1 MKAFESKV
9 RVERRSL
16 RLLNDQF
23 GKPQLR
29 ALSTVAVRA
38 WLQHHSHA
46 DELSVLILRLSASV
60 CSMPSRSGERL
71 SAEFDA
77 NAQEVERLLVE
88 LQSLLQDECEEEH
101 T

>member
-1 MKAFESKV
+1 
-9 RVERRSL
+9 
-16 RLLNDQF
+16 
-23 GKPQLR
+23 
-29 ALSTVAVRA
+29 
-38 WLQHHSHA
+38 
-46 DELSVLILRLSASV
+46 
-60 CSMPSRSGERL
+60 MPSRSGERL